1 MLKPPRYP
9 LKGVA
14 VSALHAFRGI
24 AVAVTLTMP
33 VVVLADQARP
43 SPSRQAKS
51 ANTIESKSAEL
62 AVQFAEMLGSMRL
75 SNWAAP
81 HADRYVGAMLMP
93 GVQLLVVGGKLA
105 STARMDYLIAE
116 KNYKEAYQ
124 DLNIVTE
131 RETRILISDLGADG
145 LKFKREKDQ
154 PFDVVDVAGKQ
165 LFLDGKWGGKEG
177 VSREEYTKTYES
189 TDERYAEMLQA
200 LIDAL
205 KKSS

>member
-1 MLKPPRYP
+1 
-9 LKGVA
+9 
-14 VSALHAFRGI
+14 
-24 AVAVTLTMP
+24 
-33 VVVLADQARP
+33 
-43 SPSRQAKS
+43 
-51 ANTIESKSAEL
+51 
-62 AVQFAEMLGSMRL
+62 
-75 SNWAAP
+75 
-81 HADRYVGAMLMP
+81 MP

-105 STARMDYLIAE
+105 SNARMEYLIGE

-131 RETRILISDLGADG
+131 RDSRILISDLGADG

-177 VSREEYTKTYES
+177 ISREDYTKTYET